1 MIQTL
6 TQPRLPYDIA
16 ANLEI
21 CFKVHAAGGP
31 RGLWFM
37 QYGQL
42 DSKPTTTQV
51 EDCAIEFY
59 TAFNE
64 YRPGTF

>member
-1 MIQTL
+1 MAQTL
-6 TQPRLPYDIA
+6 TQPRLSYETP

-31 RGLWFM
+31 RGLWFA

-42 DSKPTTTQV
+42 DSKPTTAQV

-59 TAFNE
+59 TAYNAV
-64 YRPGTF
+64 RPGTF